1 MDIGAYATALA
12 EDRRVNHHDDLTT
25 ALVDAEVDGERLSS
39 SEIAM
44 FFILLVVA
52 GNETTRNA
60 ISHGVLA
67 LSALS
72 RATGQVVGGL
82 RRLGAQCDRG
92 DRAVGRPGGL
102 HAPHPDSRFRAQW
115 HQNG

>member
-1 MDIGAYATALA
+1 MDIGAYASALA

-25 ALVDAEVDGERLSS
+25 SLVEAEVDGDRLSS
-39 SEIAM
+39 PEIAS

-67 LSALS
+67 LS
-72 RATGQVVGGL
+72 RYPDGTGQVVVQL
-82 RRLGAQCDRG
+82 TTPWRPPRSRRSCDGPRRWSTC
-92 DRAVGRPGGL
+92 D
-102 HAPHPDSRFRAQW
+102 AP
-115 HQNG
+115 